1 MDDRGSIMQNASRCV
16 LVAMAFAL
24 LGVNPAPAGSPAPAP
39 KPFQLPPECK
49 AVPVRSV
56 EHAEIQQGAAPK
68 LVANGTV
75 STAGWT
81 DAQLRFRTIT
91 KFRSRDA
98 SAIYAFV
105 ACPPESGAE
114 VVTPITAET
123 AWNLSP
129 QLGRVY
135 HLVIEAAT
143 NRIVLDLDKH

>member
-1 MDDRGSIMQNASRCV
+1 MQRAGQSF
-16 LVAMAFAL
+16 LVAVSWAM
-24 LGVNPAPAGSPAPAP
+24 LGTSPARAESPAPDP
-39 KPFQLPPECK
+39 KPFQLPAECK

-56 EHAEIQQGAAPK
+56 DHAEIRQGAAPK

-81 DAQLRFRTIT
+81 DAQLRFRSIT

-98 SAIYAFV
+98 SAVYAFV
-105 ACPPESGAE
+105 ACPPDSGAE
-114 VVTPITAET
+114 VVTPIMAET

-143 NRIVLDLDKH
+143 NRIVLDLDTH